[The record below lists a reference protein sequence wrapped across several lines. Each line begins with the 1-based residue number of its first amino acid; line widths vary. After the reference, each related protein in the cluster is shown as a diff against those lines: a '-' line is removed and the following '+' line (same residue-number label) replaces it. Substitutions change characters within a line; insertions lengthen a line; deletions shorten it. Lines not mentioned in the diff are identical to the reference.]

1 MLLRPAVAV
10 TAISTKSGITQ
21 WPEGG
26 HAAIRTLKSTG
37 G

>member
-1 MLLRPAVAV
+1 LLRPAVAV

-21 WPEGG
+21 WLDRD
-26 HAAIRTLKSTG
+26 HAAIPTLKPAG